1 MFSTVSK
8 MLTMLMEIDS
18 EMVSVVDFS
27 NTKTIMK
34 SYSAHWGLQFFEY
47 NICFLCCIEFGYV

>member
-34 SYSAHWGLQFFEY
+34 SYSAYRGLQFFEC